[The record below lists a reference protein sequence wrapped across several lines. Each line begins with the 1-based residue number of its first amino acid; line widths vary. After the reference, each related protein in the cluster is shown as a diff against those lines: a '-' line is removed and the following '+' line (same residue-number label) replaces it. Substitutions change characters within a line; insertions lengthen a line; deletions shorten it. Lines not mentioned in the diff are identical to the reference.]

1 MTTFS
6 GFPAKTKFTPIPN
19 VFFTQLLPEIDDPAE
34 LKITLHVIWAIYQK
48 RGYPRF
54 VTYRELLSSPVLMR
68 GLVSNGSPS
77 QLLKRAVSQATDR
90 GTLLHLTLERDGEIE
105 DLYFLNSDTDR
116 RALERI
122 KSGEL
127 KLGKMVA
134 REPAAAVRER
144 PNIFGLY
151 EQNIGML
158 SPIIVEE
165 LKEAEEAYPDPWI
178 EDAFRIAVDLN
189 KRNWRYISRIL
200 ERWSAEGKDDGEHR
214 RHTETVGDPEEYR
227 RRYEHL
233 LDRRPR

>member
-19 VFFTQLLPEIDDPAE
+19 VFFTQLLPEIEDTAE
-34 LKITLHVIWAIYQK
+34 LKVTLHVIWAVYQK

-77 QLLKRAVSQATDR
+77 QL
-90 GTLLHLTLERDGEIE
+90 GTLLHLTLERDGEVE

-122 KSGEL
+122 RSGEL
-127 KLGKMVA
+127 KLGKMVV
-134 REPAAAVRER
+134 REPAAASRER

-189 KRNWRYISRIL
+189 KRNWRYIARIL
-200 ERWSAEGKDDGEHR
+200 ERWSAEGKDDGKHG
-214 RHTETVGDPEEYR
+214 RHPEAESDPEEYY
-227 RRYEHL
+227 RRYRHL
-233 LDRRPR
+233 LRK